1 MYGFQSIAVT
11 SMGISQYTTVLPF
24 VPKVE
29 VEPWTEACRGISAPT
44 NDGLGVTVSF
54 VMRN

>member
-11 SMGISQYTTVLPF
+11 SMGIGQYTTVLPF
-24 VPKVE
+24 V
-29 VEPWTEACRGISAPT
+29 A
-44 NDGLGVTVSF
+44 NY